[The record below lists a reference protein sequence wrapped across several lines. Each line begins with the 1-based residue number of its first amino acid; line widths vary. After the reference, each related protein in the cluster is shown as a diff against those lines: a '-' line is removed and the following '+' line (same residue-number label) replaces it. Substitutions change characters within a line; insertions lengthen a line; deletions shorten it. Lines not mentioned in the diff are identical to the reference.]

1 MEGWGPT
8 VTWLNSRRARYR
20 PADVAAWLAAQGQL
34 ERRRTRQRDNCGPH
48 HPRDVVGFGAMTR
61 RQIAL
66 LVAVAVL
73 VLAAATVTRWMLTR
87 PSGWNCPP
95 GTIDYC

>member
-1 MEGWGPT
+1 MI
-8 VTWLNSRRARYR
+8 
-20 PADVAAWLAAQGQL
+20 
-34 ERRRTRQRDNCGPH
+34 
-48 HPRDVVGFGAMTR
+48 R
-61 RQIAL
+61 RQVAL